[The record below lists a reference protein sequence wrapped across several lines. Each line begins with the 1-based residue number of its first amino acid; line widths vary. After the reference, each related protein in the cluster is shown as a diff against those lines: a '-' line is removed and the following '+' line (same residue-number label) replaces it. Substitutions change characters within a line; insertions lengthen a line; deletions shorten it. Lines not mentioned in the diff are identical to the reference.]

1 MMSLQAA
8 LVEHSS
14 PTLAGLKPA
23 SLFRYQPEEGGDFA
37 EEFLACRREL
47 EERLAAEENTG
58 RGRISTVGGGQFT
71 VAVAGDGSAADGRQA
86 LDAQGRAYRWKGTHK
101 IFDK

>member
-23 SLFRYQPEEGGDFA
+23 SLFRYQPEEGETLPGNFLPAAGSWRSGDW
-37 EEFLACRREL
+37 C
-47 EERLAAEENTG
+47 
-58 RGRISTVGGGQFT
+58 SPC
-71 VAVAGDGSAADGRQA
+71 
-86 LDAQGRAYRWKGTHK
+86 
-101 IFDK
+101 